1 MNTYYLAVFG
11 LVFTTFIWGITFEIV
26 EESLKSIP
34 PNVFNAIR
42 FLIAAFCTFVAIII
56 KHGKIVISKF
66 EYKAGF
72 ICAGLLALGYF
83 FQSLGLWEN
92 SFYLKS
98 DPNKSAFITGT
109 SVLMVPIIMYLMN
122 KGKINKHLLI
132 SIFFV
137 LLGLGILLNPNVEK
151 FTFGDLLTFFCATSF
166 AAHIIFQGDY
176 LIKGIKDIF
185 SFFLVQTLF
194 ASIFFLLPSIL
205 EINYLVGTIEFNSTV
220 LSGLLITGIFGTFI
234 AIMIM
239 VWAQKIVSP
248 IQTAMIFSMEPV
260 FAGFYNH
267 FFTDHILTGWGIFA
281 GLIIVLS
288 IIYHEY
294 NMSSV

>member
-122 KGKINKHLLI
+122 KGKINKHLLAD
-132 SIFFV
+132 
-137 LLGLGILLNPNVEK
+137 K
-151 FTFGDLLTFFCATSF
+151 
-166 AAHIIFQGDY
+166 
-176 LIKGIKDIF
+176 K
-185 SFFLVQTLF
+185 
-194 ASIFFLLPSIL
+194 
-205 EINYLVGTIEFNSTV
+205 
-220 LSGLLITGIFGTFI
+220 
-234 AIMIM
+234 
-239 VWAQKIVSP
+239 
-248 IQTAMIFSMEPV
+248 
-260 FAGFYNH
+260 
-267 FFTDHILTGWGIFA
+267 
-281 GLIIVLS
+281 
-288 IIYHEY
+288 
-294 NMSSV
+294 

>member
-1 MNTYYLAVFG
+1 MNTYYIAVFG
-11 LVFTTFIWGITFEIV
+11 LVFTTFIWGVTFEIV

-34 PNVFNAIR
+34 PNVFNTIR

-56 KHGKIVISKF
+56 KHGKIFISKF

-72 ICAGLLALGYF
+72 ICAALLALGYF

-166 AAHIIFQGDY
+166 AAHIIFSR
-176 LIKGIKDIF
+176 K
-185 SFFLVQTLF
+185 LF
-194 ASIFFLLPSIL
+194 
-205 EINYLVGTIEFNSTV
+205 N
-220 LSGLLITGIFGTFI
+220 
-234 AIMIM
+234 
-239 VWAQKIVSP
+239 
-248 IQTAMIFSMEPV
+248 
-260 FAGFYNH
+260 
-267 FFTDHILTGWGIFA
+267 
-281 GLIIVLS
+281 
-288 IIYHEY
+288 
-294 NMSSV
+294 

>member
-248 IQTAMIFSMEPV
+248 VQTAMIFSMEPV